1 MYVEICNH
9 IFINTGDMQGFR
21 HSNLEYVRDMEKQ
34 LDFIIISIRDM
45 MGYVI
50 IFL

>member
-1 MYVEICNH
+1 
-9 IFINTGDMQGFR
+9 MQGFG

-34 LDFIIISIRDM
+34 LDFIIISSRDI
-45 MGYVI
+45 MGDVI